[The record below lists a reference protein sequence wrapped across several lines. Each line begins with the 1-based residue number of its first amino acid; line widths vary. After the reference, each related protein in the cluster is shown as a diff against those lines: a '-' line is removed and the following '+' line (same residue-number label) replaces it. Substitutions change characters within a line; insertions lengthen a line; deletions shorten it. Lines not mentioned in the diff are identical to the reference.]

1 MRQKTSTE
9 IFTYWEQLRG
19 NADAPLRNLIQ
30 PSAVRHILPQ
40 LFILESVPNEAPRFR
55 LAGTAICS
63 FMGRELRG
71 ESFATLWA
79 GSQPDDPV
87 RIAAGVMAHV
97 VPALINATGYSI
109 SGRNIAFEMVLMPV
123 RSAGDVCDRLLG
135 CLTPV
140 APASWLGSERLEF
153 LALDRSSLLYE
164 RPARRVELPMYY
176 PEPADLVSRHDGAGL
191 GELMR
196 RALNPKAAGH
206 DHGKVDPSRYRF
218 NRLL

>member
-19 NADAPLRNLIQ
+19 SADAPLRNLIQ

-40 LFILESVPNEAPRFR
+40 LFILESVPDEAPRFR

-135 CLTPV
+135 CLTPI

-153 LALDRSSLLYE
+153 LALDRSRLLYG
-164 RPARRVELPMYY
+164 RPARPVELPSH
-176 PEPADLVSRHDGAGL
+176 PEPDDSIFQKDGAGL

-196 RALNPKAAGH
+196 RSLDQKAVERN
-206 DHGKVDPSRYRF
+206 HGKVDPSRYRF

>member
-71 ESFATLWA
+71 ESFAALWA

-87 RIAAGVMAHV
+87 RIAAGVMSHV

-140 APASWLGSERLEF
+140 AHLSWLGSERLEF
-153 LALDRSSLLYE
+153 LALDRSSLLSE
-164 RPARRVELPMYY
+164 RPARRVEVPLY
-176 PEPADLVSRHDGAGL
+176 PEPADLISRHDGAGL

-196 RALNPKAAGH
+196 RKLNPKADGR
-206 DHGKVDPSRYRF
+206 DHEKVDSSRYRF

>member
-1 MRQKTSTE
+1 MRQKTSIE

-30 PSAVRHILPQ
+30 PSAVRHILPE
-40 LFILESVPNEAPRFR
+40 LFILEAVPHEAPRFR

-63 FMGRELRG
+63 LMGRELRG
-71 ESFATLWA
+71 ESFTALWA

-97 VPALINATGYSI
+97 VPALIKATGYSI
-109 SGRNIAFEMVLMPV
+109 SGCHMTFEMVLMPL

-135 CLTPV
+135 CLTPM
-140 APASWLGSERLEF
+140 AHSPWLGSERLEF

-164 RPARRVELPMYY
+164 RPARPVELPSH
-176 PEPADLVSRHDGAGL
+176 PEHGDLISRHDSVGVGA
-191 GELMR
+191 LMR
-196 RALNPKAAGH
+196 RMLNPKTGAH
-206 DHGKVDPSRYRF
+206 DQGPSDPSRHSFGR
-218 NRLL
+218 RL